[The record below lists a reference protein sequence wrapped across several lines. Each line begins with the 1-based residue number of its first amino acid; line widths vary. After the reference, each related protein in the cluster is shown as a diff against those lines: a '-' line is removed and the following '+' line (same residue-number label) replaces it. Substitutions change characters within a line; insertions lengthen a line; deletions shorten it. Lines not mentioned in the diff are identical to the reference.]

1 MSDEAVDRTASGP
14 PGRTTAR
21 VALVTG
27 ASKGIGR
34 AAAVALAED
43 GRAVAC
49 AYGSDDAGAKETVS
63 LIEEGGGTAAAFRA
77 DVTDP
82 EAIRAMIA
90 AVADE
95 LGPPVI
101 LVANAGM
108 NKDGLAVR
116 YDLADWDRM
125 LRVNLTGV
133 FACIQATLPGMMK
146 ARWGRIVA
154 VSSAIALRGNA
165 GQSAYAASKTGVV
178 GLVRSVAKEYAGRG
192 ITANALCPGFVE
204 TEMTSGLPQKV
215 RRALDEG
222 IPMGRVGTVE
232 EMAAAVRFLASDEA
246 SYVNGAV
253 LAVDGGLTA

>member
-1 MSDEAVDRTASGP
+1 VSE
-14 PGRTTAR
+14 R

-34 AAAVALAED
+34 AAAVALAAE

-49 AYGSDDAGAKETVS
+49 AYGSDDAGAKETVR
-63 LIEEGGGTAAAFRA
+63 LIEEAGGTAAAFAA
-77 DVTDP
+77 DVGDA
-82 EAIRAMIA
+82 E
-90 AVADE
+90 AVASMVASAAEE

-116 YDLADWDRM
+116 YDLTDWERM
-125 LRVNLTGV
+125 LRVNLTGT
-133 FACIQATLPGMMK
+133 FTCIRATLPHMMK
-146 ARWGRIVA
+146 ARWGRIVT

-165 GQSAYAASKTGVV
+165 GQSVYGASKSGLV
-178 GLVRSVAKEYAGRG
+178 GLTRSLAKEYAARG
-192 ITANALCPGFVE
+192 ITANVLCPGFVE
-204 TEMTSGLPQKV
+204 TEMTSGLAEKA

-222 IPMGRVGTVE
+222 IPTGRVGTVE
-232 EMAAAVRFLASDEA
+232 EIAAAIRFLASDEA

>member
-1 MSDEAVDRTASGP
+1 MNP
-14 PGRTTAR
+14 R

-34 AAAVALAED
+34 AAALALAAD

-49 AYGSDDAGAKETVS
+49 AYGTDDAGAKETVR
-63 LIEEGGGTAAAFRA
+63 LVEDVGGTAGAFGA
-77 DVTDP
+77 DVGDP
-82 EAIRAMIA
+82 EAVRAM
-90 AVADE
+90 VKTVTDE

-101 LVANAGM
+101 VVANAGA

-116 YDLADWDRM
+116 YDLADWERL
-125 LRVNLTGV
+125 LRVNVTGSFV
-133 FACIQATLPGMMK
+133 SIQAALPAMMK

-165 GQSAYAASKTGVV
+165 GQSAYGASKSALV
-178 GLVRSVAKEYAGRG
+178 GMVRSLAKEYAARG
-192 ITANALCPGFVE
+192 ITANVLCPGFVE
-204 TEMTSGLPQKV
+204 TEMTTGLPEKARQ
-215 RRALDEG
+215 ALDEG
-222 IPMGRVGTVE
+222 IPTGRVGTVE
-232 EMAAAVRFLASDEA
+232 EIAAAIRFLASDEA

>member
-1 MSDEAVDRTASGP
+1 MS
-14 PGRTTAR
+14 AR

-34 AAAVALAED
+34 ATALALAAD

-49 AYGSDDAGAKETVS
+49 AYGSDDAAAKETVR
-63 LIEEGGGTAAAFRA
+63 LIEEGGGTAAAFQA
-77 DVTDP
+77 DVADP
-82 EAIRAMIA
+82 EAVRAMTA
-90 AVADE
+90 AAAEE

-101 LVANAGM
+101 VVANAGM

-116 YDLADWDRM
+116 YDLGDWDRM
-125 LRVNLTGV
+125 LRVNLTGS
-133 FACIQATLPGMMK
+133 FTCIRAVLPHMMK

-165 GQSAYAASKTGVV
+165 GQSAYGASKS
-178 GLVRSVAKEYAGRG
+178 GLVGMTRSLAKEYAARG
-192 ITANALCPGFVE
+192 ITANVLCPGFVE
-204 TEMTSGLPQKV
+204 TEMTSGLAERARK
-215 RRALDEG
+215 ALDEE
-222 IPMGRVGTVE
+222 IPAGRVGTVE
-232 EMAAAVRFLASDEA
+232 EIAAAIRFLASEEA

>member
-1 MSDEAVDRTASGP
+1 
-14 PGRTTAR
+14 
-21 VALVTG
+21 
-27 ASKGIGR
+27 
-34 AAAVALAED
+34 
-43 GRAVAC
+43 VAC

-82 EAIRAMIA
+82 KAVRAMSA

-125 LRVNLTGV
+125 LRVNLTGA
-133 FACIQATLPGMMK
+133 FACIQATLPAMMK

-178 GLVRSVAKEYAGRG
+178 GMIRSVAKEYAGRG

-204 TEMTSGLPQKV
+204 TEMTSGLAPKV
-215 RRALDEG
+215 RRALDQE
-222 IPMGRVGTVE
+222 IPMGRVGTAE
-232 EMAAAVRFLASDEA
+232 EMAVAVRFLASDGA

>member
-1 MSDEAVDRTASGP
+1 V
-14 PGRTTAR
+14 TAR

-34 AAAVALAED
+34 AAALALAAD

-49 AYGSDDAGAKETVS
+49 AYGSDDAAAKETVR
-63 LIEEGGGTAAAFRA
+63 LVEEAGGTAAAFQA
-77 DVTDP
+77 DVADP
-82 EAIRAMIA
+82 DAVRAMTA
-90 AVADE
+90 AAAEE

-101 LVANAGM
+101 VVANAGM

-116 YDLADWDRM
+116 YDLGDWDRM
-125 LRVNLTGV
+125 LRVNLTGS
-133 FACIQATLPGMMK
+133 FTCIRAALPHMMK

-165 GQSAYAASKTGVV
+165 GQSAYGASKS
-178 GLVRSVAKEYAGRG
+178 GLVGMTRSLAKEYAARG
-192 ITANALCPGFVE
+192 ITANVLCPGFVE
-204 TEMTSGLPQKV
+204 TEMTSGLAEKA
-215 RRALDEG
+215 RRALDEE
-222 IPMGRVGTVE
+222 IPTGRVGTVE
-232 EMAAAVRFLASDEA
+232 EIAAAIRFLASDEA

>member
-1 MSDEAVDRTASGP
+1 MSGP
-14 PGRTTAR
+14 R

-34 AAAVALAED
+34 AAAVALAAD
-43 GRAVAC
+43 GRTVAC
-49 AYGSDDAGAKETVS
+49 AYGSDDAGAKETVR
-63 LIEEGGGTAAAFRA
+63 LIEEAGGGAASFQA
-77 DVTDP
+77 DVAEPD
-82 EAIRAMIA
+82 EVRAMAA
-90 AVADE
+90 AVAEE

-101 LVANAGM
+101 VVANAGI

-116 YDLADWDRM
+116 YDLSDWDHM
-125 LRVNLTGV
+125 LRVNLTGA
-133 FACIQATLPGMMK
+133 FACIQAALPHMMK

-165 GQSAYAASKTGVV
+165 GQTAYAASKSALV
-178 GLVRSVAKEYAGRG
+178 GMTRSLAKEYARRG

-204 TEMTSGLPQKV
+204 TEMTAGLAQKA

-222 IPMGRVGTVE
+222 IPAGRVGTAE
-232 EMAAAVRFLASDEA
+232 EIAEAIRFLASEEA

-253 LAVDGGLTA
+253 LAADGGLTA

>member
-1 MSDEAVDRTASGP
+1 
-14 PGRTTAR
+14 
-21 VALVTG
+21 
-27 ASKGIGR
+27 
-34 AAAVALAED
+34 
-43 GRAVAC
+43 
-49 AYGSDDAGAKETVS
+49 
-63 LIEEGGGTAAAFRA
+63 
-77 DVTDP
+77 
-82 EAIRAMIA
+82 
-90 AVADE
+90 
-95 LGPPVI
+95 
-101 LVANAGM
+101 VANAGM

-222 IPMGRVGTVE
+222 IPMGRVGTAE

>member
-1 MSDEAVDRTASGP
+1 MTD
-14 PGRTTAR
+14 R

-34 AAAVALAED
+34 AAAVALAAD

-49 AYGSDDAGAKETVS
+49 GYGSDDAGAKETVR
-63 LIEEGGGTAAAFRA
+63 LIEEAGGTAAAFAA
-77 DVTDP
+77 DVGDA
-82 EAIRAMIA
+82 EAVSGMIGS
-90 AVADE
+90 VAQE

-116 YDLADWDRM
+116 YDLADWERM
-125 LRVNLTGV
+125 LRVNLTGT
-133 FACIQATLPGMMK
+133 FTCIRAALPHMMK
-146 ARWGRIVA
+146 ARWGRIVT

-165 GQSAYAASKTGVV
+165 GQSVYGASKS
-178 GLVRSVAKEYAGRG
+178 GLVGMTRSVAKEYAARG
-192 ITANALCPGFVE
+192 ITANVLCPGFVE
-204 TEMTSGLPQKV
+204 TEMTSGLPDKA

-222 IPMGRVGTVE
+222 IPTGRVGTVE
-232 EMAAAVRFLASDEA
+232 EIAAAIRFLASDEA